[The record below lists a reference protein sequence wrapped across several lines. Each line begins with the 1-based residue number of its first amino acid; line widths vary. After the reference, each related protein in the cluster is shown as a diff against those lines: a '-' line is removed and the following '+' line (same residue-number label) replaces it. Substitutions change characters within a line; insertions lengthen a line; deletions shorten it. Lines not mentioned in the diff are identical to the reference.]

1 VRATVRRWGD
11 AALRA
16 AGGDPA
22 VVRALADAF
31 RRADDGR
38 AALDRERNPRNG
50 AIPPSAV
57 KTLLHL
63 LTVLISVIL
72 SIVMVAAEGPLPPGP
87 LLLACLHWLL
97 AVNWL
102 VGRAGPALLADAD
115 RDVLGWWPVSP
126 RDLLLARVLRLL
138 RDSLQFA
145 AAAAGAPVLV
155 LLFTGRPP
163 LLAAAFFALGV
174 TVQAVAVV
182 FGVITL
188 AALLVRRLGREKA
201 VRLAALV
208 SDGNFGWIVWAI
220 MVNVSIQGD
229 WIAAHADALAWLPPL
244 WAGLWA
250 APTAPATF
258 LRGVLLLTL
267 TTAALVTLGTRVAG
281 PRAPAADAP
290 RRRATASS
298 RHWTDPLE
306 LLLAPW
312 LSGRE
317 GWVTRRL
324 LVAHLRDDWRF
335 LASALAGPLM
345 FAVMI
350 FAAGHDDALSADAAH
365 SALLDIR
372 FAFWI
377 PFLAPTAFMAMLG
390 SSRPE
395 ALWPVALADLDGA
408 RLLAAQRR
416 VGRMLLLA
424 PMLAVY
430 IARALH
436 LGAPWPWA
444 LGDALLL
451 AALWENGVL
460 LLRERTRT
468 MSFGRRI
475 GQDQDVKRM
484 AIMLLSLGYSMVNA
498 LLIFVYTVSPGGAAA
513 AWGLS
518 LLFYAVLR
526 RRLRAVRGR
535 RLRMDLVP
543 E

>member
-1 VRATVRRWGD
+1 MRALVRRWGD
-11 AALRA
+11 AALHA

-38 AALDRERNPRNG
+38 AVLDRERNPRNG
-50 AIPPSAV
+50 SIPPGAV
-57 KTLLHL
+57 KTLLNL
-63 LTVLISVIL
+63 LTVLISVVL
-72 SIVMVAAEGPLPPGP
+72 SIVMLAADGPLPPGP
-87 LLLACLHWLL
+87 LLLGGLHWLL

-115 RDVLGWWPVSP
+115 SDVLGWWPVTP

-138 RDSLQFA
+138 RDSLIFA
-145 AAAAGAPVLV
+145 AAAAGVPVLV

-163 LLAAAFFALGV
+163 VLAAALFGLGV
-174 TVQAVAVV
+174 VVQAVAVV
-182 FGVITL
+182 FGVFTL
-188 AALLVRRLGREKA
+188 AALLVRRLGRDKA

-208 SDGNFGWIVWAI
+208 SDGNFGWIIWLIVI
-220 MVNVSIQGD
+220 NVSFQAERITD
-229 WIAAHADALAWLPPL
+229 HIDALAWLPPL

-250 APTAPATF
+250 APTSPATF
-258 LRGVLLLTL
+258 LRGVLLLSL
-267 TTAALVTLGTRVAG
+267 TTAVLVVLGTRLAG
-281 PRAPAADAP
+281 APAPAADGP
-290 RRRATASS
+290 RRRAAASS

-306 LLLAPW
+306 PLLAPW
-312 LSGRE
+312 LPGRE

-324 LVAHLRDDWRF
+324 LVAHLRNDWRF

-345 FAVMI
+345 FAAMI

-365 SALLDIR
+365 SAMLDIR

-395 ALWPVALADLDGA
+395 AIWPVALADLDGA

-416 VGRMLLLA
+416 VGRVLLLA
-424 PMLAVY
+424 PMLVVY
-430 IARALH
+430 VVRAMQ

-460 LLRERTRT
+460 LLQERTRT

-475 GQDQDVKRM
+475 GHDQDAKRV
-484 AIMLLSLGYSMVNA
+484 AIMLLSLVFSMVNA

-513 AWGLS
+513 TWGLS
-518 LLFYAVLR
+518 LLLYGFLR
-526 RRLRAVRGR
+526 WRLRALRGQ